1 MTFRSFDAQFKA
13 RLVFALL
20 GSASMACFGVAA
32 DALGML

>member
-1 MTFRSFDAQFKA
+1 MTFDAQLKA
-13 RLVFALL
+13 RILFALI